1 MIEINEDNI
10 DIVDDPQLSSI
21 IQINCHNMKNIE
33 ALQLHQ
39 KILDG
44 LKSLE
49 LRNDLIELQK
59 QTEDS
64 LQWYQKIINIRDYRN
79 VHEEYAKARE
89 VKIVEDFNN
98 KLKKI
103 LGIEK

>member
-1 MIEINEDNI
+1 MIEITEDKI
-10 DIVDDPQLSSI
+10 EIVDDPQVSAI
-21 IQINCHNMKNIE
+21 IHINSHNIKNIE

-39 KILDG
+39 QILDG
-44 LKSLE
+44 QKSLE
-49 LRNDLIELQK
+49 LRKDLEQLQK
-59 QTEDS
+59 YTEDS

-79 VHEEYAKARE
+79 IHEEYSKNKE
-89 VKIVEDFNN
+89 IKIVEDFNN